1 MSEAVLATTGVPA
14 PSAPEATK
22 SPSQLSLVL
31 DTFIAPTKAFK
42 AIQSSSSAWLWLL
55 PLVLISGFILVT
67 GYVTS
72 QQVGFDRCYENKLA
86 QSPKAEDAYN
96 QAAPEQKARQL
107 AIGATITKSITYS
120 LPVLLVITYAIYAL
134 ILWGTFN
141 FVLGSDT
148 KFFQCFAAACYAAL
162 PFLVRSL
169 VTSIT
174 LLLGSNTESF
184 LQENPVGTNLGY
196 YLPDISPVLRALL
209 SRLDLIEL
217 WSLGL
222 AIVGM
227 AIIAKKSVAQSS
239 FVVGGLWLLSVLL
252 AVGGAA
258 MS

>member
-1 MSEAVLATTGVPA
+1 MSEEVFASTGVPA
-14 PSAPEATK
+14 PSAPEAAK

-31 DTFIAPTKAFK
+31 DTFIAPTKAFR
-42 AIQSSSSAWLWLL
+42 AIQASSSAWLWLV
-55 PLVLISGFILVT
+55 PLVLITIFTIGT

-86 QSPKAEDAYN
+86 QSTKAEDAYN
-96 QAAPEQKARQL
+96 QAPPDQKAKQL
-107 AIGATITKSITYS
+107 AIGTAITKYVTYGI
-120 LPVLLVITYAIYAL
+120 PVILVISFAIYAL

-148 KFFQCFAAACYAAL
+148 TFAKCFSVAWYAAL

-169 VTSIT
+169 VTAIA

-184 LQENPVGTNLGY
+184 IQDNPIGTNLGY
-196 YLPDISPVLRALL
+196 YFPDVSPVLRALL
-209 SRLDLIEL
+209 TSLDLIQL
-217 WSLGL
+217 WSLAL

-239 FVVGGLWLLSVLL
+239 IVVGGLWILGVL
-252 AVGGAA
+252 GTIAA
-258 MS
+258 AAFS